1 MNTMMIA
8 AICAAV
14 VLVLGLLVWVM
25 SKEKKDTFA
34 GCAAAQARPVQ
45 CVNSQGY
52 QVLGSEKCKDDTF
65 LRDQMYHMDSID
77 KREGRGGAQRAQPG
91 MMQRQSDMMRQIDIV
106 PPDTY
111 TIGRQDVEQPAAPA
125 GAITDVV
132 APAGAIADVV
142 APAGATTSVI
152 ELLREQEM
160 VESGGVVNPSD
171 AVIQSSVVSAF
182 YGRRY

>member
-125 GAITDVV
+125 GA
-132 APAGAIADVV
+132 
-142 APAGATTSVI
+142 TTSVI